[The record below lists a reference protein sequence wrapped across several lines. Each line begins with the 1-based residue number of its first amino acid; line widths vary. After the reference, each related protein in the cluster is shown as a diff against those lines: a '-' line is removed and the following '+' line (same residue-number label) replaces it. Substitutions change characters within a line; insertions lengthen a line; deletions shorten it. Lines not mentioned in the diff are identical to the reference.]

1 MVLKKQK
8 KCGFCWWL
16 VKFFRVYFNCCWS
29 EDKPIM
35 WTRAPEPSDIFWE
48 NLGVGFWEKA
58 EGIGKSVIQTFWILF
73 LCFGVLYIFESI
85 KNTLEDKVE
94 EDGIDDKY
102 GADLK
107 EKAKSMAF
115 VGSWMT
121 VVALFWIN
129 EMLGGKMNKLSLQ
142 EGHHTQTKMFISE
155 ALKMSTAKFINGSI
169 ILVALQPDPNEW
181 FEPEN
186 LTYEAACYMGLLIF
200 EAPIRQIINFEL
212 FKKYF
217 KRFYGKYIN
226 KRKYTQREANK
237 LCEGHEINPSEYMS
251 D

>member
-181 FEPEN
+181 FEAEN

-226 KRKYTQREANK
+226 KRKYT
-237 LCEGHEINPSEYMS
+237 
-251 D
+251 